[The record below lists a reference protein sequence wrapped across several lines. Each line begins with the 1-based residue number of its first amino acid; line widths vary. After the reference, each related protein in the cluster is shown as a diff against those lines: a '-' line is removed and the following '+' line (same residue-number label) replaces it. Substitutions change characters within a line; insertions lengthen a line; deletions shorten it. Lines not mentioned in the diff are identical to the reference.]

1 MRHKKSGRKLGRTTP
16 HRKAMLRNMA
26 RSLLIHERIQT
37 TEHKA
42 KELRG
47 VVENLITLARTD
59 SLHARRLAYKV
70 LENHQLVARL
80 FDDIA
85 PRFAGQPGGYTRV
98 VKLGL
103 PRAGDCAPM
112 AVIELTRAP
121 GETAKA
127 SAPKTIETPTA
138 PAEPAPAD
146 PTPAAPDTQPQA

>member
-1 MRHKKSGRKLGRTTP
+1 MRHKKSGRKLGRTTS

-26 RSLLIHERIQT
+26 RSLLIHERIRT
-37 TEHKA
+37 TEQKA
-42 KELRG
+42 KELRS
-47 VVENLITLARTD
+47 VVEQLVSLAQTD

-103 PRAGDCAPM
+103 PRTGDCAPM
-112 AVIELTRAP
+112 AIIELTRSV
-121 GETAKA
+121 GEAAKTA
-127 SAPKTIETPTA
+127 A
-138 PAEPAPAD
+138 PAPTESVPAPE
-146 PTPAAPDTQPQA
+146 AAQPQA

>member
-1 MRHKKSGRKLGRTTP
+1 MRHKKSGRKLGRTST

-26 RSLLIHERIQT
+26 RSLLIHERINT

-47 VVENLITLARTD
+47 VVEHLVCLAQTD

-80 FDDIA
+80 FDEIG
-85 PRFAGQPGGYTRV
+85 PRFRGQPGGYTRV

-112 AVIELTRAP
+112 AVIELTKKA
-121 GETAKA
+121 GETTGMESPKKA
-127 SAPKTIETPTA
+127 A
-138 PAEPAPAD
+138 PASPAPA
-146 PTPAAPDTQPQA
+146 TPAAGESESQA

>member
-1 MRHKKSGRKLGRTTP
+1 
-16 HRKAMLRNMA
+16 MLRNMA
-26 RSLLIHERIQT
+26 RSLLIHERINT

-47 VVENLITLARTD
+47 VVEHLVCLAQTD

-80 FDDIA
+80 FNEIG
-85 PRFAGQPGGYTRV
+85 PRFRGQPGGYTRV

-112 AVIELTRAP
+112 AVIELTKKA
-121 GETAKA
+121 GETTGLDSSTKA
-127 SAPKTIETPTA
+127 S
-138 PAEPAPAD
+138 
-146 PTPAAPDTQPQA
+146 PTPAASAAGESESQA

>member
-1 MRHKKSGRKLGRTTP
+1 MRHKKSGRKLGRTAA

-26 RSLLIHERIQT
+26 RSLLIHERIRT

-47 VVENLITLARTD
+47 VVEHLVSLAQTD
-59 SLHARRLAYKV
+59 SVHARRLAYKV

-85 PRFAGQPGGYTRV
+85 PRFSGQPGGYTRV

-112 AVIELTRAP
+112 AVIELTKTVAEA
-121 GETAKA
+121 GEGTAKPK
-127 SAPKTIETPTA
+127 SAPQA
-138 PAEPAPAD
+138 PEQPAPTDAGE
-146 PTPAAPDTQPQA
+146 QPQA